1 MYLVLLHKIAHR
13 KRVYLPATH
22 PCSRTSLSVALIRR
36 RGKRDLKRPTKG
48 QTSLSVALI
57 RRRSLSHSHTKYL
70 VERGIDSAPLLTLDH
85 AVLSE
90 SHLDI
95 PRRCLPSHL
104 TNIPKKCI
112 KNKTKSQCPSPGPG
126 QRPLRVQLRFFFFE
140 KTTCCARRLLRWR
153 KASASRARRER
164 YTGHNSQKSAFE
176 NVYYVILCNM

>member
-126 QRPLRVQLRFFFFE
+126 QRPLRVQLRFFFLR
-140 KTTCCARRLLRWR
+140 KPPAAPAACCAGGRRAQAARDGSGTLATTLKSQR
-153 KASASRARRER
+153 SR
-164 YTGHNSQKSAFE
+164 TFT
-176 NVYYVILCNM
+176 M